1 MQIHKKIEKI
11 IHTEIPLST
20 HMGISIERFNEDGIV
35 VKAPLEPNIN
45 HKNTAFGGSL
55 YNVSVLTGWAMVY
68 GILLK
73 NSINAH
79 VVIQHSEIDYI
90 AAIKSDIIAECK
102 TPTKEVMEKFITT
115 FYKRGKS
122 RINLN
127 VQIDTE
133 QKIAVRFS
141 GKYVIHR

>member
-1 MQIHKKIEKI
+1 MQIHKKIEET

-20 HMGISIERFNEDGIV
+20 HMGISIESFNDDGIV

-68 GILLK
+68 GILLRK
-73 NSINAH
+73 NINAH

-90 AAIKSDIIAECK
+90 TAIKSDIIGKCK
-102 TPTKEVMEKFITT
+102 TPSKEVIEKFITT
-115 FYKRGKS
+115 FNKRGRS
-122 RINLN
+122 RISLKVEIEAEN
-127 VQIDTE
+127 Q
-133 QKIAVRFS
+133 IAVSFS